1 MEDWE
6 TGRFNF
12 TFYLFKR
19 KEIFY
24 HHKVVIGESFGV
36 GITYDLQSLFSMYF
50 VGTVGCFVW
59 RCSR

>member
-6 TGRFNF
+6 TGRFKCF
-12 TFYLFKR
+12 MK
-19 KEIFY
+19 I
-24 HHKVVIGESFGV
+24 HHLDHLELEVVIGESFGV